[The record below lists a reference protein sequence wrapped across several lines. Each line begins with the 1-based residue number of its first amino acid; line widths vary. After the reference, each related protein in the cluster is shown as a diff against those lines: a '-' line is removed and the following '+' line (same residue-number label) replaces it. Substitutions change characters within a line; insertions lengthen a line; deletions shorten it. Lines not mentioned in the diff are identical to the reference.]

1 MATIGPQTPD
11 QVSPTQD
18 PNYFHWAH
26 SVTPI
31 APDESMKIAGEAI
44 GKGLAG
50 IGKVADKAIE
60 THLDDA
66 IHSQIDPVMD
76 QTNLELASK
85 INVLSKGTTADE
97 AGNPVNVPD
106 LLKKPQSERTPADI
120 QNLATIA
127 NNIRQGK
134 EHGVYD
140 DTYYRMKMDSI
151 AKDYRSRFPG
161 FRDYIDE
168 KIKGAEGSTAN
179 QLRVSQIQTLND
191 LLGQKDTQKN
201 KVESFA
207 LTHSDLPGVKDK
219 YFQWKS
225 DPTPSNEQSLVGH
238 IMDQRVFKTEQER
251 AIQQVHVDEADQK
264 RQRDNFTP
272 QANKDIS
279 NITSN
284 TWETTIPGMDPKSPY
299 STPRK
304 AMDMAIKIQ
313 TGQIP
318 SDAGIDPVQVI
329 QAGKNSWQTQYDA
342 YLNSTTKDGKH
353 TVRDLIGEGA
363 ADKFMKEH
371 LAIWDARI
379 KAASEGNKMMA
390 DYAENILK
398 VKKASGEIAVYNN
411 PAYDSLTKMGIIN
424 RIVGQGPAGKALE
437 NFMASGELA
446 PALKQLGA
454 DRAVSMA
461 TQSGQ
466 TLQKTITDTK
476 AKLEGTG
483 ESPADAKK
491 DLAKMTKYFVANSIS
506 ILLDDRKDPE
516 LNSLQHQIADNVF
529 SPDSGSV
536 FNEFANDKYDNN
548 NRLVPGKFS
557 VFYDYGS
564 PQMVQ
569 KMKQLGTEDART
581 FTKYKNTV
589 ENWAGRTLLPSAL
602 EEIKE
607 LKTSPYVDLHWDD
620 ATGNFISKDLPHAAV
635 VQKFSKDQQG
645 YQGLGDTG
653 ITNSVRWKAGLAI
666 GRVNSVMDTLKNIA
680 KAEGADLNVYVTT
693 LLHQWGYDERPSGTL
708 GRQMIE
714 TLKNAQTFE
723 GRYESYRNQQKINE
737 KP

>member
-50 IGKVADKAIE
+50 IGKVADNAIE

-120 QNLATIA
+120 QNLATIS

-179 QLRVSQIQTLND
+179 QLRVSQIQTHN
-191 LLGQKDTQKN
+191 
-201 KVESFA
+201 
-207 LTHSDLPGVKDK
+207 DLPGVKDK
-219 YFQWKS
+219 YFQWKA
-225 DPTPSNEQSLVGH
+225 DPSPTNQQALVGH

-251 AIQQVHVDEADQK
+251 AIQQVAVDEADQK

-299 STPRK
+299 STPHK
-304 AMDMAIKIQ
+304 AMDMAIKIH

-318 SDAGIDPVQVI
+318 ADASIDPVQVI

-379 KAASEGNKMMA
+379 KAASEGNKLIA

-411 PAYDSLTKMGIIN
+411 PAYDSITKMGVIN

-454 DRAVSMA
+454 DKAVSMA
-461 TQSGQ
+461 IQSGQ
-466 TLQKTITDTK
+466 TLQKTITETK
-476 AKLEGTG
+476 AKLESTG
-483 ESPADAKK
+483 ENPADAKK

-529 SPDSGSV
+529 S
-536 FNEFANDKYDNN
+536 
-548 NRLVPGKFS
+548 
-557 VFYDYGS
+557 
-564 PQMVQ
+564 
-569 KMKQLGTEDART
+569 
-581 FTKYKNTV
+581 
-589 ENWAGRTLLPSAL
+589 
-602 EEIKE
+602 
-607 LKTSPYVDLHWDD
+607 
-620 ATGNFISKDLPHAAV
+620 
-635 VQKFSKDQQG
+635 
-645 YQGLGDTG
+645 
-653 ITNSVRWKAGLAI
+653 TNSL
-666 GRVNSVMDTLKNIA
+666 
-680 KAEGADLNVYVTT
+680 
-693 LLHQWGYDERPSGTL
+693 
-708 GRQMIE
+708 
-714 TLKNAQTFE
+714 
-723 GRYESYRNQQKINE
+723 
-737 KP
+737 